1 MDTQGELQVVAS
13 NSKVCSL
20 YNIFDS
26 AGRRIL
32 RKAIPSTTFHDTQ
45 ASTQGVPCNNF
56 DVSNNGSCGMGSREA
71 RKKLVRQEHMS
82 TTLVNDLLDQT
93 VMVVCINPKA
103 IFIMSSLCDTV

>member
-1 MDTQGELQVVAS
+1 MVAS

-32 RKAIPSTTFHDTQ
+32 RKATPSTIFYDTQ
-45 ASTQGVPCNNF
+45 AKTQGVPCNNF
-56 DVSNNGSCGMGSREA
+56 DGSNNGSCGIGSTEA
-71 RKKLVRQEHMS
+71 RKKLVRQQYYMVRREHMS

-93 VMVVCINPKA
+93 AVVVWINLKA
-103 IFIMSSLCDTV
+103 ILSSLCDITMV